1 MVLRD
6 TRWKPQIESK
16 LSKQQ
21 DCFVFIGKY
30 LLGACCHVGP
40 VLGTED
46 TLVNKTKIPVCQ
58 NMIGDLG
65 KKRSTFKNAMW
76 YLRFYDI
83 NIPIQVD
90 GPNEK
95 KSFVIVVGL

>member
-1 MVLRD
+1 M
-6 TRWKPQIESK
+6 
-16 LSKQQ
+16 
-21 DCFVFIGKY
+21 
-30 LLGACCHVGP
+30 GACYHVGT

-58 NMIGDLG
+58 NMIGDLR
-65 KKRSTFKNAMW
+65 KKRSTFKNAMR
-76 YLRFYDI
+76 YLRVYDI

-95 KSFVIVVGL
+95 RSFVIVVGLWW